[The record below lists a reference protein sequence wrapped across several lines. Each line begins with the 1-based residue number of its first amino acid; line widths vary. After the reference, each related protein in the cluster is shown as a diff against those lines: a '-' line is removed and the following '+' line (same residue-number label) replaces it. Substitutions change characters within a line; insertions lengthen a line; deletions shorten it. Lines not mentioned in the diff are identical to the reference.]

1 MYCGFQVNFIL
12 TGVTSHSNSCLASSI
27 ERTVPESISMCVRIY
42 QVKGMTRQM
51 FTNNLLNNEL
61 SRIDYLY
68 FSFTSLF
75 ENSVYL

>member
-1 MYCGFQVNFIL
+1 
-12 TGVTSHSNSCLASSI
+12 
-27 ERTVPESISMCVRIY
+27 MCVRIY